1 MLVETKNQ
9 YSINFQN
16 EGNDINIVVS
26 PESDE
31 PVEEL
36 MNISLLKLFLGSKSD
51 YRSPDR
57 TKELLFSLDSICNV
71 LEEKIRDTEYKE
83 LMKKDHLNKVLSD
96 STSF

>member
-26 PESDE
+26 PES
-31 PVEEL
+31 VEEL

-57 TKELLFSLDSICNV
+57 TKELLFALDSICNV

-83 LMKKDHLNKVLSD
+83 LMKKRHTNDVLSK
-96 STSF
+96 SISF

>member
-1 MLVETKNQ
+1 MLIETKNQ

-26 PESDE
+26 PESNE
-31 PVEEL
+31 PVKEL

-83 LMKKDHLNKVLSD
+83 LMKKRHTNDVLSK
-96 STSF
+96 SISF